1 MRGLPDVRFAHARPR
16 VRPTAEQRHR
26 GQGHGDSRAGLA
38 AMRDEPARP
47 FAFRRMVAMHDE
59 TYKTLFAFPR
69 MVEDLLRGFVGGA
82 WIEQLDF
89 ATLEKLSADYV
100 SDELRTRHGDTVWRV
115 RHRGH
120 RGAWLHVLVLL
131 EFQSTSD
138 PDMALRILA
147 YTTLLYQDL
156 ARTKALAP
164 DGRRPPVLP
173 VVLYNGARPW
183 TAAREVRELIA
194 PVGPDLAPYQP
205 SQRYVVLDER
215 RTAADDVP
223 DDNLMAA
230 VIGLEQSREPADLV
244 RVVDA
249 LRARLREPGDAG
261 LRRAFTDWIGR
272 LAARLASAGAALPP
286 MPTLEDVRM
295 TLIERVSEWP
305 AEWLR
310 KGHAQGLEQG
320 REHERALLR
329 RMAASRFGAEVAE
342 HLAGVLARTADP
354 DRLVEIGDWLVRCE
368 TGDEFLA
375 RVTEPGAG
383 AG

>member
-1 MRGLPDVRFAHARPR
+1 
-16 VRPTAEQRHR
+16 
-26 GQGHGDSRAGLA
+26 
-38 AMRDEPARP
+38 
-47 FAFRRMVAMHDE
+47 MHDE

-82 WIEQLDF
+82 WIDRIDF

-115 RHRGH
+115 RHRD
-120 RGAWLHVLVLL
+120 AWLHVLVLL

-147 YTTLLYQDL
+147 YTTLLYQEL
-156 ARTKALAP
+156 ARSKASAP
-164 DGRRPPVLP
+164 DGRRAPVLP

-215 RTAADDVP
+215 RTAVDDVP
-223 DDNLMAA
+223 RDNLMAA

-249 LRARLREPGDAG
+249 LRARLRGPGDAG

-272 LAARLASAGAALPP
+272 LAERLAPAGAALPP
-286 MPTLEDVRM
+286 LRTLEDARM
-295 TLIERVSEWP
+295 TLVERVSEWP
-305 AEWLR
+305 AEWQR
-310 KGHAQGLEQG
+310 KGLEQG
-320 REHERALLR
+320 REQGLKQSLEHERALLQ
-329 RMAASRFGAEVAE
+329 RMAATRFGAGVAE
-342 HLAGVLARTADP
+342 RLAEVLARIADP
-354 DRLVEIGDWLVRCE
+354 DRLVEVGDWLVRCE
-368 TGDEFLA
+368 TGDDFLA
-375 RVTEPGAG
+375 RVAGPGTG
-383 AG
+383 ARSA

>member
-1 MRGLPDVRFAHARPR
+1 MALSG
-16 VRPTAEQRHR
+16 
-26 GQGHGDSRAGLA
+26 GHGDSRAGL
-38 AMRDEPARP
+38 D
-47 FAFRRMVAMHDE
+47 VTMHDE
-59 TYKTLFAFPR
+59 TYKTPFAFPR

-82 WIEQLDF
+82 WIDQLDF

-115 RHRGH
+115 RCRDS
-120 RGAWLHVLVLL
+120 WLHVLVLL

-147 YTTLLYQDL
+147 YTTLLYQEL
-156 ARTKALAP
+156 ARAKALAP
-164 DGRRPPVLP
+164 DGWRPPVLP

-215 RTAADDVP
+215 RTAADDIP

-272 LAARLASAGAALPP
+272 LAARLAPAGAALPP

-295 TLIERVSEWP
+295 TLVERVSEWP

-320 REHERALLR
+320 LEHERALLR

-342 HLAGVLARTADP
+342 RLAGVLARTADP

-375 RVTEPGAG
+375 RVAEPGPGAG
-383 AG
+383 